1 MMVKYGLAKASKDDY
16 NQVLNYGDDEY
27 YNAVLHNPQADYQAP
42 LSDAHHYRV
51 SVKRDNF
58 IQLFTKTQNVDAFV
72 ATHLYGA
79 MSNLGEDLNPVDL
92 DEFLNTS

>member
-1 MMVKYGLAKASKDDY
+1 MLEHGDDDY
-16 NQVLNYGDDEY
+16 C
-27 YNAVLHNPQADYQAP
+27 NAVLHSSQVDYQAP
-42 LSDAHHYRV
+42 LSDANHYRV

-79 MSNLGEDLNPVDL
+79 MSNLGEELNPNDL
-92 DEFLNTS
+92 DDFLSTSHSAMNVSFVRKVKRYH